1 MTNFQRTGTE
11 RSPGADP
18 EVTALLRAAYAAP
31 QGDDYWQSFEKRV
44 MSRINESTPAAWW
57 TVFSEWREAG
67 AIAATVALLLA
78 GYTVVRDMQA
88 ADSARTVAVSSEFYT
103 IFDDASGDVSVALT
117 EPTEEG
123 TSDEAAERY
132 LDSFYP

>member
-18 EVTALLRAAYAAP
+18 AVTALLRAAYAAP
-31 QGDDYWQSFEKRV
+31 SDENYWQSFEKRV
-44 MSRINESTPAAWW
+44 MSRINESNQVALWG
-57 TVFSEWREAG
+57 VFSEWRQAG

-78 GYTVVRDMQA
+78 GFAVARDLQSSSA
-88 ADSARTVAVSSEFYT
+88 ATSSEYYT
-103 IFDDASGDVSVALT
+103 IFDDASGDVSVAF
-117 EPTEEG
+117 EAPNEEA

-132 LDSFYP
+132 LDSYYP